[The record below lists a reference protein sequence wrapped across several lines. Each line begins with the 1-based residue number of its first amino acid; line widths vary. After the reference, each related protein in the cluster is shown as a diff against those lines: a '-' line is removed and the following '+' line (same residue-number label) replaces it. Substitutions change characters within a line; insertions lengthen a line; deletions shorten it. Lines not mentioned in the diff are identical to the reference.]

1 MLKFGRANVK
11 TLSLPL
17 DHCAEARIMKKA
29 LLFSLCAMLTTLTGM
44 AQNIRGGAVVDKASR
59 KPVASA
65 TVQNLSRLRGVMST
79 ESGHF
84 RITAFP
90 KDTLLV
96 SCIGY
101 KTERVVVPADDSELL
116 VEMVQEIKQLNEVV
130 IKGWTES
137 RFKEE
142 FLKLSI
148 AEKPV
153 IEIKTAPELVGQQLG
168 NIGRMGYDYTTLAPK
183 MTLKGPV
190 SALYGKFSKE
200 AKTER
205 KLQQLNQAEIN
216 KQRYQ
221 SRLDPIWISRIT
233 DLKEERL
240 TAFLKFCKLPEAFV
254 LEATEYDLIV
264 AIRGCL
270 KEFLVQEQTQTEK
283 G

>member
-1 MLKFGRANVK
+1 
-11 TLSLPL
+11 
-17 DHCAEARIMKKA
+17 MKKVSLFLLLA
-29 LLFSLCAMLTTLTGM
+29 LLTTLTGM
-44 AQNIRGGAVVDKASR
+44 AQNVRSGSVVDKVSR
-59 KPVASA
+59 KPVALA
-65 TVQNLSRLRGVMST
+65 TVQNLSLRRAVMST
-79 ESGHF
+79 ESGQF
-84 RITAFP
+84 RLTASP
-90 KDTLLV
+90 NDTLLI
-96 SCIGY
+96 SCVGY
-101 KTERVVVPADDSELL
+101 KTERVVVPADESELL

-142 FLKLSI
+142 FLKLNI
-148 AEKPV
+148 HNDKPV
-153 IEIKTAPELVGQQLG
+153 IEIKTAPELAGVQLG
-168 NIGRMGYDYTTLAPK
+168 NAGRMGYDYKTLAPK

-200 AKTER
+200 AKNER
-205 KLQQLNQAEIN
+205 KLQQFHQAESN
-216 KQRYQ
+216 KQRYLT
-221 SRLDPIWISRIT
+221 RLDPVWISRIT

-270 KEFLVQEQTQTEK
+270 KEFLVQEQTRTEK